1 METKNKS
8 IEELLEE
15 LLYVKA
21 ENEELKQEI
30 NNKKNLL
37 EELLEN

>member
-30 NNKKNLL
+30 NNKKTIL

>member
-15 LLYVKA
+15 LLYVKT

-30 NNKKNLL
+30 NNKKTIL

>member
-1 METKNKS
+1 MEIQNKS

-15 LLYVKA
+15 LLYVKT

-30 NNKKNLL
+30 NNKKTIL

>member
-1 METKNKS
+1 MEIQNKS

-15 LLYVKA
+15 LLNVKA
-21 ENEELKQEI
+21 ENEYLKQEI